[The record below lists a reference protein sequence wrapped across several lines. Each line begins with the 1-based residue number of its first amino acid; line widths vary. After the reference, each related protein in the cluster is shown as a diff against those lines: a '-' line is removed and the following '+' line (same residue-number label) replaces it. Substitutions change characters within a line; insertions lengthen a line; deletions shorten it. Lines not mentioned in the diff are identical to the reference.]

1 MADNFITC
9 YDAKCSAF
17 QITRLIYFH
26 CISEEE
32 FSVNL
37 KGFSCAALCCKEIHW
52 SYLESMSQRRVCL
65 VPKFVQDDATDELFD
80 GLPSPVLI
88 RINSSSD
95 ITVSISKSAPVT
107 S

>member
-1 MADNFITC
+1 MADNFVTC

-17 QITRLIYFH
+17 QITRLIYVH
-26 CISEEE
+26 CVSVEE
-32 FSVNL
+32 FSVHL

-65 VPKFVQDDATDELFD
+65 VPKFVDDDATDELFE
-80 GLPSPVLI
+80 GLLSPVLI

-95 ITVSISKSAPVT
+95 ITVSIYLLFY
-107 S
+107 